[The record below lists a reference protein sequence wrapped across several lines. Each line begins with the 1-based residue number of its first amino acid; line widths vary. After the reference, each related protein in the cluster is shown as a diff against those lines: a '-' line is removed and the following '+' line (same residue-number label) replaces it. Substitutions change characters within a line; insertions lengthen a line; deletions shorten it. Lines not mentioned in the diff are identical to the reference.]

1 MFPKRKNSAFPNQP
15 PITVHLTK
23 MPKRSN
29 ITDEQFDA
37 FIKDLA
43 SSLRS
48 RLEAGELTR
57 KQPPNEDGVL

>member
-1 MFPKRKNSAFPNQP
+1 MFRKRNKSAFPNQP

-23 MPKRSN
+23 MPKPSSL
-29 ITDEQFDA
+29 TDEQLDA
-37 FIKDLA
+37 FIKELA